1 MTAGVFLNVSVLPS
15 EAVALCNLEL
25 TYLARLAGLGSP
37 DSLPP
42 QCRGS
47 NSVSVCWPAS
57 YSGCVSGEDAEDGRC
72 AGSLSETSLRTAIC
86 ERTRKIK
93 KTWWP
98 GKC

>member
-42 QCRGS
+42 QCRRS
-47 NSVSVCWPAS
+47 NS
-57 YSGCVSGEDAEDGRC
+57 GLF
-72 AGSLSETSLRTAIC
+72 AGLPVILAVFLERMLRTGGVLGHC
-86 ERTRKIK
+86 LKLL
-93 KTWWP
+93 
-98 GKC
+98 